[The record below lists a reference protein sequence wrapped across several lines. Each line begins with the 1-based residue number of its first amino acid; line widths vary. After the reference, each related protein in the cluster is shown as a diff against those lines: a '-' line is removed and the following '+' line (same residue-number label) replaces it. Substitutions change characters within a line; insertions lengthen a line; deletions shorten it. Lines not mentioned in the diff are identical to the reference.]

1 MAKYFLLTFLLL
13 LSFTKLPGQSDE
25 REQEY
30 ELPRRV
36 MPLEK
41 ALMKLTQAGAT
52 LSYRPDQLPPLA
64 IKVPGGKRTLPA
76 WLDFLL
82 KDTDLTYEPGPA
94 GIILFPDPDLFK
106 RSFNVYGLITD
117 GESGER
123 LIGAALQSL
132 GRPGGTLTNEYGF
145 YSLSARGGRG
155 KIRVSYVGY
164 QPKELDFVLRSDTLI
179 DLSLRPNREL
189 PTIIVTPLPEKETD
203 VFLMETRNS
212 VTSDE
217 ASRLGGIGGE
227 ADPLHVARLLPGV
240 ETGADGLGGIFIRGS
255 EAGHNLVLLDG
266 VPVYNL
272 SHASGLLSIFSNQAI
287 RRVDIYKDGLPARFG
302 GRIGGVIDV
311 HTRDGNL
318 YESKTTVGSSLL
330 SAHFASEGPIESG
343 RSSYLITGRYFW
355 AGELLRRFSEREKER
370 LGRTGQMNSQIYDVN
385 FKINQHIGDRGRL
398 YFSFYKGLDNY
409 SNNSFASDTIT
420 VLNDAGAVFRYATP
434 RSRQEEV
441 SWGNTVAALRYNH
454 IFNDRFFGNFRLSYS
469 DLLLDASSE
478 RSDSLNRVF
487 VDEKNGDIFSGRYA
501 SDIQQ
506 IGMAFDGQLSV
517 GQQSSFRFG
526 SEINFHRFLPQLRSG
541 SIPLANHPK
550 LSSLRENGYIR
561 PLQISAYSSFQGRL
575 SKGIYY
581 RLGLRGQLWRN
592 EVNFFD
598 LAPRLLLAGKLGQR
612 NSWRLSYD
620 RTIQP
625 VHLVS
630 STVIGL
636 PSDLWVP
643 STPEIAPSSSSQI
656 AAQVSRK
663 MGEDWNIVAAAYYKD
678 MKGLIAYSEGG
689 LASQWID
696 SLSQGTGFSR
706 GIELSLNR
714 TRGRLKGWVNY
725 TLAQSRRQFD
735 QRINIGRP
743 FNFRFGRQHAL
754 KTVLMWE
761 AKPGLTL
768 TANFRISS
776 GAAYSLSSESLLLP
790 DPAVFD
796 DPTNI
801 ESIAL
806 VKDKN
811 GITLPSNHRLDL
823 NAHFVFNG
831 KPGSSVTHELDVGV
845 YNVYSRHNPIYYNI
859 QTTYFGRESELISQG
874 DFIQVYLSPVVPTLA
889 YHLKFGGQKK

>member
-1 MAKYFLLTFLLL
+1 MARKILLTCLLL
-13 LSFTKLPGQSDE
+13 FSFVNLTGQGSE
-25 REQEY
+25 REQKY
-30 ELPRRV
+30 ELARRV

-41 ALMKLTQAGAT
+41 ALIKLTQAGAS
-52 LSYRPDQLPPLA
+52 LSYRPDQLPELA
-64 IKVPGGKRTLPA
+64 IKVPGGKRTLPD
-76 WLDFLL
+76 WLTFLL
-82 KDTDLTYEPGPA
+82 RSTDLTYEEGPA
-94 GIILFPDPDLFK
+94 GMIIFPDPELFK
-106 RSFNVYGLITD
+106 RNFNVYGIIKD
-117 GESGER
+117 AESGER
-123 LIGAALQSL
+123 LIGAALQSP

-145 YSLSARGGRG
+145 YTLPAVGGRG
-155 KIRVSYVGY
+155 KLRVSYVGY
-164 QPKELDFVLRSDTLI
+164 QPRELDFVLRSDTLI
-179 DLSLRPNREL
+179 DLSLIPNREL

-212 VTSDE
+212 ITSEE

-227 ADPLHVARLLPGV
+227 ADPLRMARLLPGV

-272 SHASGLLSIFSNQAI
+272 SHASGLISIFSNQAI

-302 GRIGGVIDV
+302 GRIGGVVDV

-318 YESKTTVGSSLL
+318 YESKTSVGTSLL

-343 RSSYLITGRYFW
+343 RSSYFVTGRYFW
-355 AGELLRRFSEREKER
+355 AGELLRRFSEREKQR
-370 LGRTGQMNSQIYDVN
+370 LGRQGEMNSQIYDVN
-385 FKINQHIGDRGRL
+385 FKINQQIGERGRL

-409 SNNSFASDTIT
+409 TNDAFISDTIT
-420 VLNDAGAVFRYATP
+420 VLNNAGAVFRYATP
-434 RSRQEEV
+434 RSRHEEV
-441 SWGNTVAALRYNH
+441 NWGNTVGALRYNH

-469 DLLLDASSE
+469 DLLLNASYE

-487 VDEKNGDIFSGRYA
+487 VDGKNGDIFSGRYA

-506 IGMAFDGQLSV
+506 IGLAFDGQLSA
-517 GQQSSFRFG
+517 GTQSSFRFG
-526 SEINFHRFLPQLRSG
+526 SEVNLHRFLPQLRSG
-541 SIPLANHPK
+541 DIPLANHPK

-561 PLQISAYSSFQGRL
+561 PLQLSAYASFQGQL
-575 SKGIYY
+575 TQGIYY
-581 RLGLRGQLWRN
+581 RLGMRGQLWRN
-592 EVNFFD
+592 QENFFD
-598 LAPRLLLAGKLGQR
+598 LAPRALLAGKLGTQS
-612 NSWRLSYD
+612 SWRLTYD

-643 STPEIAPSSSSQI
+643 STPEIAPSSSSQV
-656 AAQVSRK
+656 ATQLTRK
-663 MGEDWNIVAAAYYKD
+663 IGEDWNVVAAAYYRD
-678 MKGLIAYSEGG
+678 MKGLIEYSEGG
-689 LASQWID
+689 LSSQWLD
-696 SLSQGTGFSR
+696 SLSQGDGFSR

-735 QRINIGRP
+735 QRINLSRP
-743 FNFRFGRQHAL
+743 FRFRFGRRHAL

-790 DPAVFD
+790 DPAVLD
-796 DPTNI
+796 EPTNI
-801 ESIAL
+801 EIINLLEA
-806 VKDKN
+806 KN
-811 GITLPSNHRLDL
+811 NITLPSNHRLDI
-823 NAHFVFNG
+823 NAHFVIKG
-831 KPGSSVTHELDVGV
+831 KPGSSVAHELDVGV
-845 YNVYSRHNPIYYNI
+845 YNVYSRHNPIYYDI
-859 QTTYFGRESELISQG
+859 QTTYFGRGSELISSG
-874 DFIQVYLSPVVPTLA
+874 DFVQIYLSPAVPTLA
-889 YHLKFGGQKK
+889 YHLKFGGSK